1 MKQIKITT
9 IDKEKYVKLNDV
21 IEFLEFSR
29 NDNTIK
35 LFQNCLNNE
44 SIKEA
49 NKIQLNIF
57 DYIPEVS
64 RK

>member
-35 LFQNCLNNE
+35 LYQNCLNNE

>member
-35 LFQNCLNNE
+35 LLQNCLNNE